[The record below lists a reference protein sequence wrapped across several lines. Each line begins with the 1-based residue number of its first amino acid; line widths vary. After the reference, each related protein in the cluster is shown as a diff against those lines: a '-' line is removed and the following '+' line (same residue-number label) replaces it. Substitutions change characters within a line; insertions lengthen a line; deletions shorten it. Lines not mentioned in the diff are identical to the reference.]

1 MKKIREYLNPS
12 GLELHYKNDMLDVTL
27 YDEIILLTDNEIILS
42 KNNKQIV
49 IKGCEL
55 TLLKLLDSEVLIKGE
70 IKTIE
75 L

>member
-1 MKKIREYLNPS
+1 MKKIKEYLNPS
-12 GLELHYKNDMLDVTL
+12 SLELHYKNNMLDVTL
-27 YDEIILLTDNEIILS
+27 YDEIILLTNEQIILS
-42 KNNKQIV
+42 KDNNQIV
-49 IKGCEL
+49 IKGREL

>member
-1 MKKIREYLNPS
+1 MKKIKEYLNPS
-12 GLELHYKNDMLDVTL
+12 CLELHYKNNILDVTL
-27 YDEIILLTDNEIILS
+27 DDEIILLTSDKIILS
-42 KNNKQIV
+42 KDNKQIV
-49 IKGCEL
+49 IKGSEL

>member
-1 MKKIREYLNPS
+1 MGKLREYLNS
-12 GLELHYKNDMLDVTL
+12 EKLELHYKNNMLDVTL
-27 YDEIILLTDNEIILS
+27 YDEIILLTSDKIILS
-42 KNNKQIV
+42 KDNKQIV
-49 IKGCEL
+49 IKGSEL